1 MNINIYIQFTS
12 KNILFTASNFEYH
25 VGLIEKTLTWFKLLK
40 HTAVQAQHNINI
52 MTRFGQFFLLLV
64 KHAHF
69 QDTHER
75 KAKYGVNYYHLKD
88 LTALLIHYERIIAY
102 FHIVKGHKYAT

>member
-1 MNINIYIQFTS
+1 
-12 KNILFTASNFEYH
+12 
-25 VGLIEKTLTWFKLLK
+25 
-40 HTAVQAQHNINI
+40 